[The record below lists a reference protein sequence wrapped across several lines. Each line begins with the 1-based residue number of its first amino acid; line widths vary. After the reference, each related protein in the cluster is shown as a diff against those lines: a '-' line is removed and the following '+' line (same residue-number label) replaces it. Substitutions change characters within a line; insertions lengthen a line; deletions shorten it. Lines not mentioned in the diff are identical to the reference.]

1 MEQEKLSVIN
11 KISQIQ
17 MHKLKTRIASKTLQ
31 QGALLN
37 HRCLQ
42 NDKNAYIYSSL
53 PFAQQ
58 RRLKT
63 FNGWCRLNQIWPAL
77 FYHTL
82 PLIQHGSRQ
91 GVAQPFECLTGVYRF
106 PW

>member
-1 MEQEKLSVIN
+1 MEREKLSVIN

-42 NDKNAYIYSSL
+42 NGKNAYIYSSL

-58 RRLKT
+58 RHLRT
-63 FNGWCRLNQIWPAL
+63 FNGWHRLNQIWPAL
-77 FYHTL
+77 LHHML
-82 PLIQHGSRQ
+82 P
-91 GVAQPFECLTGVYRF
+91 
-106 PW
+106 